1 MKKILLSLFTI
12 GFIVGGFMFLVKT
25 VTADVFEEGCLA
37 NQNYSTTTGQ
47 RCGCSH
53 NEIYS
58 STTGLMCARD
68 SQVTG
73 YLTEQGP
80 SIYMWGTHNI
90 TNDGFAVCATA
101 PCPSASPSYLVSAG
115 GSASVLSDLQ
125 RYENSKV
132 KITGRLQ
139 WYDLEGG
146 FWGFVATDVTPINTG
161 EEIIKVISPNG
172 GEIIR
177 IGEKYNIIW
186 DSSHISNNS
195 DINISLKYYD
205 ITCGPAPMVGCQI
218 QFYIDTVKNTGS
230 YLWDTSKKMS
240 GGSTG
245 PNSVSVVVGLK
256 YVIELSSSSGVK
268 DVSDNYFSF
277 VSSQTNAPVI
287 SGISGPQSL
296 NVNQTGTWKITA
308 TDSSG
313 GNLSYSVNWGDD
325 DYRLSRPSSFSP
337 EQIGQTATFTHSYAE
352 SGVYNPVFIVSN
364 SNGASAQASLSVN
377 VGNSIYPLGCTSN
390 IGYSTITGANCG
402 GRECMAPGAVC
413 DPSYPTP
420 YIFERTLRI
429 GNKGVDVQN
438 LQTFLGLNV
447 DGSFGPKTKAR
458 VIEWQRGVGL
468 NPDGIFGPASRQIA
482 NVRY

>member
-1 MKKILLSLFTI
+1 MKKILLSLFAI
-12 GFIVGGFMFLVKT
+12 GFIISGFIFLVKP
-25 VTADVFEEGCLA
+25 VMADTLEEGCLA

-58 STTGLMCARD
+58 STTGLMCSRE

-80 SIYMWGTHNI
+80 SVTMWGTHSI
-90 TNDGFAVCATA
+90 TNDGFAVCIMA
-101 PCPSASPSYLVSAG
+101 PCPSAESSYLVSAG
-115 GSASVLSDLQ
+115 GSSSVLSDLR

-161 EEIIKVISPNG
+161 EETIKVISPNG
-172 GEIIR
+172 GETIR

-186 DSSHISNNS
+186 DSSHINNNSNN
-195 DINISLKYYD
+195 INISLKYYD
-205 ITCGPAPMVGCQI
+205 ITCGSAPMVGCQTE
-218 QFYIDTVKNTGS
+218 FYIDTVKNMGS
-230 YLWDTSKKMS
+230 YLWDTNKKMS
-240 GGSTG
+240 GSSTG
-245 PNSVSVVVGLK
+245 PNSVSVVAGSK
-256 YVIELSSSSGVK
+256 YVIVLSSSSGAK

-277 VSSQTNAPVI
+277 VSSQTNTPVI
-287 SGISGPQSL
+287 SEISGPQSL

-337 EQIGQTATFTHSYAE
+337 QQIGQTATFTHSYTIA
-352 SGVYNPVFIVSN
+352 GVYNPVFTVSN
-364 SNGASAQASLSVN
+364 SNGASAQTSLSVN
-377 VGNSIYPLGCTSN
+377 VGNSIYPFGCNSFE
-390 IGYSTITGANCG
+390 GYSNVTGYPCRSCVSSTTGCG
-402 GRECMAPGAVC
+402 NLNIN
-413 DPSYPTP
+413 SFL
-420 YIFERTLRI
+420 IKRTLRV
-429 GNKGVDVQN
+429 GHKGEDVKT
-438 LQTFLGLNV
+438 LQSMLGITS
-447 DGSFGPKTKAR
+447 DGSYGQITKAK
-458 VIEWQRGVGL
+458 VIEWQIANGL
-468 NPDGIFGPASRQIA
+468 KPDGIFGPASRIKA
-482 NVRY
+482 NMVQ